1 MQPDLEAWAPWP
13 PAVLADR
20 LAGAA
25 FPWAVA
31 AGWAL
36 DLFRGEQTRH
46 HDDLEI
52 ALPAGSF
59 PEVPPLFPDVEFW
72 VPQGAGRLAPMSADT
87 LAGESHQSWAYDPAG
102 RCWRFDVFREPH
114 DGDTWICR
122 RDGSIRMRY
131 ADLIRRTGDGVPY
144 LVPEVVL
151 LFKAKALRDKDRA
164 DFDGTLP
171 LLTTAQR
178 AWLHDALG
186 VVHPGHPWR
195 SRLTA

>member
-1 MQPDLEAWAPWP
+1 VQPDIEAWDPWP
-13 PAVLADR
+13 PAAMADR

-25 FPWAVA
+25 FPWCVA

-46 HDDLEI
+46 HEDLEI

-59 PEVPPLFPDVEFW
+59 PEVPPRFPEVEFW
-72 VPQGAGRLAPMSADT
+72 VPRGEGRLAPMSADT
-87 LAGESHQSWAYDPAG
+87 LAGESHQTWAYEPAAQ
-102 RCWRFDVFREPH
+102 RWRFDVFREPH

-122 RDGSIRMRY
+122 RDESIRMRY
-131 ADLIRRTGDGVPY
+131 ADLIRRTDDGVPY

-151 LFKAKALRDKDRA
+151 LFKAKAVRDKDQA
-164 DFDGTLP
+164 DFDGVRP
-171 LLTTAQR
+171 LLTSAQR

-195 SRLTA
+195 SRLTE